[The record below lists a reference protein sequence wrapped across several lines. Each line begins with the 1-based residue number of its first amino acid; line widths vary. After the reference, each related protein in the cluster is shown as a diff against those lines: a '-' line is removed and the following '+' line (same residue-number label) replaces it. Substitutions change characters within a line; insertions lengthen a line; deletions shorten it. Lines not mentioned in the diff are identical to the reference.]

1 MTSLGKHE
9 LRGIIPRC
17 LEYRMCPCSLYDD
30 SRFLFGQCAERAR
43 IITYRIVLLLIII
56 VFDLIAKEEQ
66 MVSSVKYLCKA
77 SYIEM

>member
-1 MTSLGKHE
+1 MSSEALSPGAWSIVCDLGHCTTIVAAY
-9 LRGIIPRC
+9 L
-17 LEYRMCPCSLYDD
+17 DN
-30 SRFLFGQCAERAR
+30 AERAR
-43 IITYRIVLLLIII
+43 MNTYHIVLSLLII

>member
-9 LRGIIPRC
+9 HRGIIPRC
-17 LEYRMCPCSLYDD
+17 LEYRMWPCSLYDD
-30 SRFLFGQCAERAR
+30 CRRILGQCAERAR
-43 IITYRIVLLLIII
+43 MNTYHIVLSLLII